1 MEQEK
6 EYFAFISYKREDE
19 NWAKWLRNRL
29 EHYKI
34 PKSFLKYNKK
44 FPRSLR
50 PIFTDVNDLVAGN
63 LSEMLYDSLI
73 NSKYLIVICSPRAAQ
88 SAWVNKEVE
97 TFIEQGR
104 HEKIIPFIVEG
115 MPFSK
120 NPNEE
125 CFPPALRNL
134 PYEQEPLGVSVQE
147 LGRDGALIRVIARML
162 ELNYDLL
169 WSKYNKERLLSPIRF
184 LSIPFSFFAKLF
196 NKSVETA
203 IEEYLPQKDNTDIFI
218 SYRRIDGRDVART
231 IEQALKFA
239 NYKNVFFDYT
249 SIQDGNF
256 NLKILDAIYS
266 CKDFILV
273 LSPMAMKRC
282 SKKGD
287 WVAREIRT
295 ALKYK
300 SHIIP
305 VVIEDS
311 KGSTVWSWPRNLP
324 KDLEELKNIEQL
336 PFQMGTYFPDA
347 MRNLINRLN
356 SSKKSAEISTIE
368 NLEIPDLVFLKVKCP
383 VQCKIYVDD
392 ELHIDTLAKDK
403 LKKIPLK
410 KGEYLIR
417 IDTIDNKVIYKE
429 RKLILREDKLL
440 SNDDFALIEKREI

>member
-1 MEQEK
+1 
-6 EYFAFISYKREDE
+6 
-19 NWAKWLRNRL
+19 
-29 EHYKI
+29 
-34 PKSFLKYNKK
+34 
-44 FPRSLR
+44 
-50 PIFTDVNDLVAGN
+50 
-63 LSEMLYDSLI
+63 
-73 NSKYLIVICSPRAAQ
+73 
-88 SAWVNKEVE
+88 
-97 TFIEQGR
+97 
-104 HEKIIPFIVEG
+104 
-115 MPFSK
+115 
-120 NPNEE
+120 
-125 CFPPALRNL
+125 
-134 PYEQEPLGVSVQE
+134 
-147 LGRDGALIRVIARML
+147 
-162 ELNYDLL
+162 
-169 WSKYNKERLLSPIRF
+169 
-184 LSIPFSFFAKLF
+184 
-196 NKSVETA
+196 
-203 IEEYLPQKDNTDIFI
+203 
-218 SYRRIDGRDVART
+218 
-231 IEQALKFA
+231 
-239 NYKNVFFDYT
+239 
-249 SIQDGNF
+249 
-256 NLKILDAIYS
+256 
-266 CKDFILV
+266 
-273 LSPMAMKRC
+273 MKRC

-324 KDLEELKNIEQL
+324 KDMEELKNIEQL